1 MTVRMSAGERRETVI
16 RAAMAEFADG
26 GLHGTSTESIARR
39 VGVSQPYLFRLYP
52 TKKAIFLAAGQRCF
66 DRVEAAFRQA
76 AEGLAGEDALHAMGK
91 AYNALLDDRQMLTM
105 QLQIWAAAC
114 QDEEIQQVSRER
126 FTRLGALAG
135 ELTGAASLDLLQF
148 FATGMLLNVAAALD
162 LPRAKE
168 QFAEILAARFDHP
181 EPPPPPQGVD
191 HDVSRT
197 RTGAD
202 RASVAANAMISEVE
216 DPAP

>member
-1 MTVRMSAGERRETVI
+1 MGTRMSAGERRETVI

-52 TKKAIFLAAGQRCF
+52 TKKAIFLAAGRRCF

-114 QDEEIQQVSRER
+114 QDEEIKQVSRER
-126 FTRLGALAG
+126 FGRLAALAE
-135 ELTGAASLDLLQF
+135 ELTGAGSLELLRF
-148 FATGMLLNVAAALD
+148 FSTGMFLNVAAALD

-168 QFAEILAARFDHP
+168 QFAEILAARFDRP
-181 EPPPPPQGVD
+181 EPSGDAD
-191 HDVSRT
+191 HDVHAAQPPAN
-197 RTGAD
+197 GAP
-202 RASVAANAMISEVE
+202 VAANAVTNGVE
-216 DPAP
+216 NPAT